1 MWQSKLFGS
10 LPMLLEFVNER
21 RLTHDRFK
29 IAIVPPRLWQRRGRP
44 RYYLIYWAEDEERE
58 EAVAAVREEARTIE
72 EEAAV
77 DTAARIIAGARQ
89 RGEDEPR

>member
-1 MWQSKLFGS
+1 MWQSRLFGS

-29 IAIVPPRLWQRRGRP
+29 IAIVPPRVWQRRGRP
-44 RYYLIYWAEDEERE
+44 RYYLIYWVEDEERE
-58 EAVAAVREEARTIE
+58 TATATARGEARANE